1 MNYIVLNGMKSTLIK
16 GLLISELPPIT
27 KPLIRT
33 KTEEIDGRDGDIVTK
48 LGYAAYDKKMT
59 IGLYGDYDIDEVI
72 EYFNSSGEVLFSNEP
87 DKIYRYQ
94 INNAIDFDRLLRFR
108 TATVVFHVQPFKYSA
123 LNDSVFYSK
132 NMLIYNAHSWTVQ
145 DVTIDVAKRGII
157 TVDGETDMGIT
168 VKMFD
173 TDKITLKAG
182 VTYTFTVDVV
192 SGASSSVGIAIA
204 KDVDGVLTRLG
215 DQIFWLGNDVS
226 FSYTPEEDEIYDK
239 IEINVSFMYNGTT
252 QFKPKLTSSET
263 VSSIVV
269 PNRGNVVARPTIK
282 ITGTGAATLRMNN
295 HMDDVSISEISI
307 GGDDPFW
314 IIPEIT
320 LDVESMNATTPG
332 QMGGTV
338 MRNRDITGDIRNLE
352 VPVGRNILHFTG
364 SGIETI
370 EVERGARWV

>member
-94 INNAIDFDRLLRFR
+94 INNAIDFERLLRFR

-132 NMLIYNAHSWTVQ
+132 NMLIYNAHSWTVE
-145 DVTIDVAKRGII
+145 DVSIDVAKQGAI

-182 VTYTFTVDVV
+182 VTYTFEVDIV

-226 FSYTPEEDEIYDK
+226 FSYTPEEDETYDK
-239 IEINVSFMYNGTT
+239 IEITVFMYNGTT
-252 QFKPKLTSSET
+252 VFKPKLTSSET
-263 VSSIVV
+263 VSSIVI

-282 ITGTGAATLRMNN
+282 ITGTGAATLQMNN
-295 HMDDVSISEISI
+295 GFTVGISEIALS
-307 GGDDPFW
+307 GESW
-314 IIPEIT
+314 QIPEIT
-320 LDVESMNATTPG
+320 LDVESMNATTLG
-332 QMGGTV
+332 QMDETV

-352 VPVGRNILHFTG
+352 VPVGINTLHFTG
-364 SGIETI
+364 TGIETI
-370 EVERGARWV
+370 EIERGARWV

>member
-132 NMLIYNAHSWTVQ
+132 NMLIYNAHSWMVQ
-145 DVTIDVAKRGII
+145 DVSIDVAKQGAI

-173 TDKITLKAG
+173 TDKLTLNAG
-182 VTYTFTVDVV
+182 VTYTFEVDVV

-226 FSYTPEEDEIYDK
+226 FSYTPEEDETYDK

-252 QFKPKLTSSET
+252 VFKPKLISSET
-263 VSSIVV
+263 TTSIKV
-269 PNRGNVVARPTIK
+269 PNRGNVVARPKIK

-295 HMDDVSISEISI
+295 GFTTSISEIALS
-307 GGDDPFW
+307 GEGW
-314 IIPEIT
+314 QVQEIM

-332 QMGGTV
+332 QMDETV

-352 VPVGRNILHFTG
+352 VPVGINTLHFTG

-370 EVERGARWV
+370 EIERGARWV

>member
-1 MNYIVLNGMKSTLIK
+1 MNYIVLNGYKSTLIK

-132 NMLIYNAHSWTVQ
+132 NMLIYNVHSWTVE
-145 DVTIDVAKRGII
+145 DVTIDVAKQGAI

-226 FSYTPEEDEIYDK
+226 FSYTPEEDETYDK
-239 IEINVSFMYNGTT
+239 IEITVSFMYNGTT
-252 QFKPKLTSSET
+252 VFKPKLTSSET
-263 VSSIVV
+263 VSSIVI

-282 ITGTGAATLRMNN
+282 ITGTGAATLQMNN
-295 HMDDVSISEISI
+295 GFTVSISEIALS
-307 GGDDPFW
+307 GESW
-314 IIPEIT
+314 QIPEIT
-320 LDVESMNATTPG
+320 LDVESMNATTLG
-332 QMGGTV
+332 QMDETV

-352 VPVGRNILHFTG
+352 VPVGINTLHFTG
-364 SGIETI
+364 TGIETI
-370 EVERGARWV
+370 EIKRGARWV

>member
-48 LGYAAYDKKMT
+48 VGYAAYDKKMT

-204 KDVDGVLTRLG
+204 KDVDGVFTRLG

-269 PNRGNVVARPTIK
+269 PNRGNVVARPKIT

-295 HMDDVSISEISI
+295 KFAVSISEIAIS
-307 GGDDPFW
+307 GESW
-314 IIPEIT
+314 QVPEMT
-320 LDVESMNATTPG
+320 LDVESMNATTPE

-352 VPVGRNILHFTG
+352 VPVGINTLHFTG

-370 EVERGARWV
+370 EIERGARWV

>member
-132 NMLIYNAHSWTVQ
+132 NMLIYNAHSWTVE
-145 DVTIDVAKRGII
+145 DVTIDVAKQGAI

-182 VTYTFTVDVV
+182 VTYTFTVDIV

-215 DQIFWLGNDVS
+215 DQIFWLSNDVS
-226 FSYTPEEDEIYDK
+226 FSYTPEEDETYDK
-239 IEINVSFMYNGTT
+239 IEITVSFMYDGTT
-252 QFKPKLTSSET
+252 IFRPKLTSSET

-269 PNRGNVVARPTIK
+269 PNRGNVVARPKIT
-282 ITGTGAATLRMNN
+282 ITGTGAATLQMNN
-295 HMDDVSISEISI
+295 GFTVSISEIALS
-307 GGDDPFW
+307 GESW
-314 IIPEIT
+314 QVPEIT
-320 LDVESMNATTPG
+320 LDVESMNATTVG
-332 QMGGTV
+332 QMGETI
-338 MRNRDITGDIRNLE
+338 MRNRDVTGDIRNLE
-352 VPVGRNILHFTG
+352 VPVGINTLHFTG

-370 EVERGARWV
+370 EIERGARWV

>member
-1 MNYIVLNGMKSTLIK
+1 
-16 GLLISELPPIT
+16 
-27 KPLIRT
+27 
-33 KTEEIDGRDGDIVTK
+33 
-48 LGYAAYDKKMT
+48 MT

-204 KDVDGVLTRLG
+204 KDVDGVFTRLG
-215 DQIFWLGNDVS
+215 DQIFWLGDDVS
-226 FSYTPEEDEIYDK
+226 FSYTPEEDETYDK

-263 VSSIVV
+263 VSNIVI

-282 ITGTGAATLRMNN
+282 VTGTGAATLQMNN
-295 HMDDVSISEISI
+295 GFTVSISEIALS
-307 GGDDPFW
+307 GESW
-314 IIPEIT
+314 QVPEMT
-320 LDVESMNATTPG
+320 LDVESMNATTVG
-332 QMGGTV
+332 QMDETV

-370 EVERGARWV
+370 EIERGARWV

>member
-33 KTEEIDGRDGDIVTK
+33 KTEEIDGRDGDIITK

-132 NMLIYNAHSWTVQ
+132 NMLIYNAHSWTVE
-145 DVTIDVAKRGII
+145 DVSIDVAKQGII

-182 VTYTFTVDVV
+182 VTYTFEVDVV

-215 DQIFWLGNDVS
+215 DQIFWLSNDVS
-226 FSYTPEEDEIYDK
+226 FSYTPEENETYDK
-239 IEINVSFMYNGTT
+239 IEITVSFMYNGTT
-252 QFKPKLTSSET
+252 VFKPKLISSET

-269 PNRGNVVARPTIK
+269 PNRGNVVARPKIT
-282 ITGTGAATLRMNN
+282 ITGTGAATLQVNN
-295 HMDDVSISEISI
+295 GFTVSISEIALS
-307 GGDDPFW
+307 GESW
-314 IIPEIT
+314 QVPEIT
-320 LDVESMNATTPG
+320 LDVESMNATTVG
-332 QMGGTV
+332 QMGETV

-352 VPVGRNILHFTG
+352 VPVSINTLHFTG

>member
-33 KTEEIDGRDGDIVTK
+33 KTEEIDGRDGDIITK

-132 NMLIYNAHSWTVQ
+132 NMLIYNAHSWTVE
-145 DVTIDVAKRGII
+145 DVSIDVAKQGTI

-182 VTYTFTVDVV
+182 VTYTFTVDIV

-215 DQIFWLGNDVS
+215 DQIFWLSNDVS
-226 FSYTPEEDEIYDK
+226 FSYTPEEDETYDK
-239 IEINVSFMYNGTT
+239 IEITVSFMYDGTT
-252 QFKPKLTSSET
+252 VFGPKLTSSET

-269 PNRGNVVARPTIK
+269 PNRGNVVARPKIT
-282 ITGTGAATLRMNN
+282 ITGTGAATLQMNN
-295 HMDDVSISEISI
+295 GFTVSISEIALSVES
-307 GGDDPFW
+307 W
-314 IIPEIT
+314 QVPEIT
-320 LDVESMNATTPG
+320 LDVESMNATTVG
-332 QMGGTV
+332 QMGETV
-338 MRNRDITGDIRNLE
+338 MRNRDIIGDIRYLE
-352 VPVGRNILHFTG
+352 IPVGINTLHFTG
-364 SGIETI
+364 SGIDSI
-370 EVERGARWV
+370 EIERGARWV

>member
-94 INNAIDFDRLLRFR
+94 INNAIDFERLLRFR

-132 NMLIYNAHSWTVQ
+132 NMLIYNAHSWTVE
-145 DVTIDVAKRGII
+145 DVSIDVAKQGAI

-182 VTYTFTVDVV
+182 VTYTFEVDIV

-226 FSYTPEEDEIYDK
+226 FSYTPEEDETYDK
-239 IEINVSFMYNGTT
+239 IEITVSFMYNGTT
-252 QFKPKLTSSET
+252 VFKPKLTSSET
-263 VSSIVV
+263 VSSIVI

-282 ITGTGAATLRMNN
+282 ITGTGAATLQMNN
-295 HMDDVSISEISI
+295 GFTVGISEIALS
-307 GGDDPFW
+307 GESW
-314 IIPEIT
+314 QIPEIT
-320 LDVESMNATTPG
+320 LDVESMNATTLG
-332 QMGGTV
+332 QMDETV

-352 VPVGRNILHFTG
+352 VPVGINTLHFTG
-364 SGIETI
+364 TGIETI
-370 EVERGARWV
+370 EIERGARWV

>member
-48 LGYAAYDKKMT
+48 LGYAAYDKKMN

-132 NMLIYNAHSWTVQ
+132 NMLIYNAHSWTVE
-145 DVTIDVAKRGII
+145 DVTIDVAKQGAI

-182 VTYTFTVDVV
+182 VTYAFEVDVV

-215 DQIFWLGNDVS
+215 DQIFWLSNDVS
-226 FSYTPEEDEIYDK
+226 FSYTPEEDETYDK
-239 IEINVSFMYNGTT
+239 IEITVSFMYNGTT
-252 QFKPKLTSSET
+252 VFKPKLTSSET
-263 VSSIVV
+263 VSSIVI

-282 ITGTGAATLRMNN
+282 ITGTGAATLQMNN
-295 HMDDVSISEISI
+295 GFTVGISEIALS
-307 GGDDPFW
+307 GESW
-314 IIPEIT
+314 QIPEIT
-320 LDVESMNATTPG
+320 LDVESMNATTLG
-332 QMGGTV
+332 QMDETV

-352 VPVGRNILHFTG
+352 VPVGINTLHFTG
-364 SGIETI
+364 TGIETI
-370 EVERGARWV
+370 EIERGARWV

>member
-94 INNAIDFDRLLRFR
+94 INNAIDFERLLRFR

-132 NMLIYNAHSWTVQ
+132 NMLIYNAHSWTVE
-145 DVTIDVAKRGII
+145 DVSIDVAKQGAI
-157 TVDGETDMGIT
+157 TVDGETDMGIII
-168 VKMFD
+168 KMFD

-182 VTYTFTVDVV
+182 VTYTFEVDIV

-226 FSYTPEEDEIYDK
+226 FSYTPEEDETYDK
-239 IEINVSFMYNGTT
+239 IEITVSFMYNGTT
-252 QFKPKLTSSET
+252 VFKPKLTSSET
-263 VSSIVV
+263 VSSIVI

-282 ITGTGAATLRMNN
+282 ITGTGAATLQMNN
-295 HMDDVSISEISI
+295 GFTVGISEIALS
-307 GGDDPFW
+307 GESW
-314 IIPEIT
+314 QIPEIT
-320 LDVESMNATTPG
+320 LDVESMNATTLG
-332 QMGGTV
+332 QMDETV

-352 VPVGRNILHFTG
+352 VPVGINTLHFTG
-364 SGIETI
+364 TGIETI
-370 EVERGARWV
+370 EIERGARWV

>member
-48 LGYAAYDKKMT
+48 LGYAAYDKKMS

-108 TATVVFHVQPFKYSA
+108 TATVVFHIQPFKYSA

-145 DVTIDVAKRGII
+145 DVTIDVAKQGAI

-182 VTYTFTVDVV
+182 VTYTFEVDVV

-226 FSYTPEEDEIYDK
+226 FSYTPEEDETYDK
-239 IEINVSFMYNGTT
+239 IEITVSFMYNGMTV
-252 QFKPKLTSSET
+252 FKPKLTSSET
-263 VSSIVV
+263 VSSIVI

-282 ITGTGAATLRMNN
+282 ITGTGAATLQMNN
-295 HMDDVSISEISI
+295 GFTVGISEIALS
-307 GGDDPFW
+307 GESW
-314 IIPEIT
+314 QVPEIT
-320 LDVESMNATTPG
+320 LDVESMNATTIG
-332 QMGGTV
+332 QMGETV
-338 MRNRDITGDIRNLE
+338 MRNRDIAGDIRYLE
-352 VPVGRNILHFTG
+352 VPVGINTLHFTG
-364 SGIETI
+364 TGIETI
-370 EVERGARWV
+370 EIERGARWV

>member
-48 LGYAAYDKKMT
+48 VGYAAYDKKMT

-157 TVDGETDMGIT
+157 TVDGETDMSIT

-192 SGASSSVGIAIA
+192 SSASSSVGIAIA
-204 KDVDGVLTRLG
+204 KDVDGVFTRLG

-226 FSYTPEEDEIYDK
+226 FSYTPEEDETYDK

-263 VSSIVV
+263 VSNIVI

-282 ITGTGAATLRMNN
+282 VTGTGAATLQMNN
-295 HMDDVSISEISI
+295 GFTVSISEIALS
-307 GGDDPFW
+307 GESW
-314 IIPEIT
+314 QVPEMT
-320 LDVESMNATTPG
+320 LDVESMNATTVG
-332 QMGGTV
+332 QMGETV

-370 EVERGARWV
+370 EIERGARWV